1 MKRYML
7 LPEDTIELLPQDG
20 EAESAVSVFC
30 ERTLILFPCSKI
42 ESVSLLR
49 NVREDRRKP
58 EDCLCIR
65 ALDGRDGAQVRIF
78 LDRIVDLGLAA
89 HTGGVDEQVLAEL
102 VFKIAVDRVARRT
115 GDVGDDHALFA

>member
-20 EAESAVSVFC
+20 EAECAVAVFC

-42 ESVSLLR
+42 ESVLLLR

-65 ALDGRDGAQVRIF
+65 AREDVSKRQVLLSRCVPKRRWGAAVLLEIPCVR
-78 LDRIVDLGLAA
+78 VDVPAA
-89 HTGGVDEQVLAEL
+89 HRGTDCPLCGRGGA
-102 VFKIAVDRVARRT
+102 DRVAR
-115 GDVGDDHALFA
+115 V

>member
-1 MKRYML
+1 MKHYML

-58 EDCLCIR
+58 EDCLCICAHD
-65 ALDGRDGAQVRIF
+65 ALFDAPQEVLVPIHRDGFEKFRAE
-78 LDRIVDLGLAA
+78 LAA
-89 HTGGVDEQVLAEL
+89 VRPELFEQLPEQEDVRETCDQTGSHLHRH
-102 VFKIAVDRVARRT
+102 K
-115 GDVGDDHALFA
+115 

>member
-42 ESVSLLR
+42 ESVLLLR

-58 EDCLCIR
+58 EDCLSIR
-65 ALDGRDGAQVRIF
+65 ARDALFDTPQEVLVPIARPDF
-78 LDRIVDLGLAA
+78 AAFRAKLAA
-89 HTGGVDEQVLAEL
+89 VRPELFTALSEREDVRETCDQTGSHLHRHG
-102 VFKIAVDRVARRT
+102 
-115 GDVGDDHALFA
+115 

>member
-20 EAESAVSVFC
+20 EAECAVSVFC

-42 ESVSLLR
+42 ESVLLLR

-58 EDCLCIR
+58 EDCLCICAHDALFDAPQEVLVPIARPDFAAFR
-65 ALDGRDGAQVRIF
+65 AK
-78 LDRIVDLGLAA
+78 LAA
-89 HTGGVDEQVLAEL
+89 VRLELFTALSEREDVRETCDQTGSHLHRHG
-102 VFKIAVDRVARRT
+102 
-115 GDVGDDHALFA
+115 

>member
-65 ALDGRDGAQVRIF
+65 ARDALFDTPQEVLVPIHRDGFEKFRAE
-78 LDRIVDLGLAA
+78 LAA
-89 HTGGVDEQVLAEL
+89 VRPELFEQLPEQEDVRETCDQTGSHLHRHG
-102 VFKIAVDRVARRT
+102 
-115 GDVGDDHALFA
+115 

>member
-42 ESVSLLR
+42 E
-49 NVREDRRKP
+49 
-58 EDCLCIR
+58 
-65 ALDGRDGAQVRIF
+65 
-78 LDRIVDLGLAA
+78 
-89 HTGGVDEQVLAEL
+89 
-102 VFKIAVDRVARRT
+102 
-115 GDVGDDHALFA
+115 

>member
-65 ALDGRDGAQVRIF
+65 ARD
-78 LDRIVDLGLAA
+78 
-89 HTGGVDEQVLAEL
+89 
-102 VFKIAVDRVARRT
+102 
-115 GDVGDDHALFA
+115 ALFDAPQ

>member
-1 MKRYML
+1 ML
-7 LPEDTIELLPQDG
+7 LPEDTIELLPQDS

-30 ERTLILFPCSKI
+30 ERTLILFPCNKI

-65 ALDGRDGAQVRIF
+65 ARDALFDAPQEVLVPIHRDGFEKFRAE
-78 LDRIVDLGLAA
+78 LAA
-89 HTGGVDEQVLAEL
+89 VRPELFKQLPEQEDVRETCDQTGSHLHRH
-102 VFKIAVDRVARRT
+102 K
-115 GDVGDDHALFA
+115 

>member
-20 EAESAVSVFC
+20 EAECAVSVFC

-58 EDCLCIR
+58 ERLPLHPRTRR
-65 ALDGRDGAQVRIF
+65 AV
-78 LDRIVDLGLAA
+78 
-89 HTGGVDEQVLAEL
+89 
-102 VFKIAVDRVARRT
+102 
-115 GDVGDDHALFA
+115 

>member
-7 LPEDTIELLPQDG
+7 LPEDAIELLPRDG
-20 EAESAVSVFC
+20 EAECAVSVFC

-42 ESVSLLR
+42 EMVSMLR

-65 ALDGRDGAQVRIF
+65 ARDTLYDAPQEVLVPVTRPDF
-78 LDRIVDLGLAA
+78 TSFRAELAA
-89 HTGGVDEQVLAEL
+89 ARPELFEALSEREDVRETCDQTGSHLHRHG
-102 VFKIAVDRVARRT
+102 
-115 GDVGDDHALFA
+115 

>member
-20 EAESAVSVFC
+20 EAECAVSVFC

-42 ESVSLLR
+42 ESVLLLR

-65 ALDGRDGAQVRIF
+65 ARDALFDTPQEVLVPIHRDAF
-78 LDRIVDLGLAA
+78 EKFRAELAA
-89 HTGGVDEQVLAEL
+89 VRPELFEQLPEHEDVRETCDQTGSHLHRH
-102 VFKIAVDRVARRT
+102 K
-115 GDVGDDHALFA
+115 

>member
-58 EDCLCIR
+58 EDCLCIC
-65 ALDGRDGAQVRIF
+65 
-78 LDRIVDLGLAA
+78 A
-89 HTGGVDEQVLAEL
+89 HD
-102 VFKIAVDRVARRT
+102 
-115 GDVGDDHALFA
+115 ALFDAPQEMGLKNSVQNSQR

>member
-20 EAESAVSVFC
+20 EAECAVSVFC

-58 EDCLCIR
+58 EDCLCICAR
-65 ALDGRDGAQVRIF
+65 DALFDAPQEVLVPIHRDGFEKFRAE
-78 LDRIVDLGLAA
+78 LAA
-89 HTGGVDEQVLAEL
+89 VRPELFTALSEREDVRETCDQTGNHLHRH
-102 VFKIAVDRVARRT
+102 K
-115 GDVGDDHALFA
+115 

>member
-20 EAESAVSVFC
+20 KAESAVSVFC

-58 EDCLCIR
+58 EDCLSIR
-65 ALDGRDGAQVRIF
+65 ARDALFDAPQEVLVPIARPDF
-78 LDRIVDLGLAA
+78 AAFRAKLAA
-89 HTGGVDEQVLAEL
+89 VRPELFTALSEREDVRETCDQTGSHLHRHG
-102 VFKIAVDRVARRT
+102 
-115 GDVGDDHALFA
+115 

>member
-42 ESVSLLR
+42 ESVLLLR

-65 ALDGRDGAQVRIF
+65 ARDALFDTPQEVLVPIAGPDFTAFRAK
-78 LDRIVDLGLAA
+78 LAA
-89 HTGGVDEQVLAEL
+89 VRPELFTALSEREDVRETCDQTGSHLHRHG
-102 VFKIAVDRVARRT
+102 
-115 GDVGDDHALFA
+115 